1 MPYGQR
7 FITSVQRTKSFD
19 RVIAVKDRNGGDR
32 AGVAG
37 TLQYCQYETPLQDD
51 VSKTIGTIYLKSI
64 EYAAVIWTNLFGD

>member
-7 FITSVQRTKSFD
+7 FITSVQRTKSFN
-19 RVIAVKDRNGGDR
+19 RL

-51 VSKTIGTIYLKSI
+51 VSETIGTIYLKSI
-64 EYAAVIWTNLFGD
+64 QYAAVIWTNLFGD